1 MPGNSFESAIH
12 DYYVFI
18 DGEIRQLLEL
28 VDDGAVVLVI
38 SDHGAKPIL
47 GGICINDW
55 LIENGYLVLKEQPS
69 QPTSLAAEHVDWSRT
84 RAWGEGG
91 YYARISMNVAG
102 REPEG
107 IVPQEQYETERERL
121 AHMLEEIHGPDGE
134 RIGATHCLQARADL
148 R

>member
-1 MPGNSFESAIH
+1 MLVDIGVDRMHHAFWRYMDPRHPKHVPGNSFASAIH

-69 QPTSLAAEHVDWSRT
+69 QPTSLAAEHVDWSPV
-84 RAWGEGG
+84 RASG
-91 YYARISMNVAG
+91 
-102 REPEG
+102 
-107 IVPQEQYETERERL
+107 
-121 AHMLEEIHGPDGE
+121 
-134 RIGATHCLQARADL
+134 
-148 R
+148 